1 MKQEIKVPAVGES
14 ITEATIGSW
23 TKKSGDFVKRNEIL
37 MLLETDKASVEVVA
51 ENDGVLTILP
61 GAEAGSVVKIGA
73 TVATLDT
80 DAKAPAAG
88 AAAPAADAKPAA
100 AAQPAASSPA
110 PAASTSSGGKDM
122 PLSPA
127 VQRIVSEKNI
137 DTAGMSGSGK
147 DGRLTKGDVQ
157 DMPAGGAKPAAAPA
171 PAASAPAPA
180 AAPSGGGKKEA
191 APLVSAADVLAPR
204 GQSKQGDKKLV
215 PMTTIRKRIAEKL
228 KEAQNTSA
236 LLTTFNEI
244 DMGKVVELRTKYKDK
259 FKEKYGLSLGF
270 NGFFVKAV
278 VEALKT
284 YPAVNA
290 WINGTDIE
298 YHNYYNIGIAV
309 STEKGLMVPNV
320 KDADTLSVAGIEMTI
335 RDLAL
340 KGRDGKISPNDLGGG
355 TFSITNG
362 GVFGSLLSTPILNFP
377 QSAILGLHKIQDR
390 PMAINGKVEIRPM
403 MYVALTYDHRII
415 DGKEAVSFL
424 VKVKELIEDPER
436 LLLEV

>member
-23 TKKSGDFVKRNEIL
+23 TKKSGDFVKRNEVL

-61 GAEAGSVVKIGA
+61 GSEAGATVLIGA

-80 DAKAPAAG
+80 DAKASAG
-88 AAAPAADAKPAA
+88 APADKGAGSVPPPPPP
-100 AAQPAASSPA
+100 AQPAAQTSSSPSQPAATPA
-110 PAASTSSGGKDM
+110 PAAGGSN
-122 PLSPA
+122 PNLSPA
-127 VQRIVSEKNI
+127 VQRIVTENQI
-137 DTAGMSGSGK
+137 DPSQVAGTGK
-147 DGRLTKGDVQ
+147 DGRLTKGDVLAAAPGSAAKAA
-157 DMPAGGAKPAAAPA
+157 PAATPAAAPA
-171 PAASAPAPA
+171 KA
-180 AAPSGGGKKEA
+180 AAPTVVPVATG
-191 APLVSAADVLAPR
+191 P
-204 GQSKQGDKKLV
+204 SKQGDKKLV
-215 PMTTIRKRIAEKL
+215 PMTTIRKRISEKL
-228 KEAQNTSA
+228 KEAQNTAA

-244 DMGKVVELRTKYKDK
+244 DMTKVMELRAKYKDK
-259 FKEKYGLSLGF
+259 FKEKYGINLGF
-270 NGFFVKAV
+270 NGFFVKAS
-278 VEALKT
+278 VEALKAF
-284 YPAVNA
+284 PAVNA
-290 WINGTDIE
+290 WIAGTDIE

-320 KDADTLSVAGIEMTI
+320 KDADTLSLAGIEIAI
-335 RDLAL
+335 RDLAA

-362 GVFGSLLSTPILNFP
+362 GVFGSLLSTPIVNFP
-377 QSAILGLHKIQDR
+377 QSAIMGLHKIQDR
-390 PMAINGKVEIRPM
+390 PMAIDGKVEIRPM

-424 VKVKELIEDPER
+424 VKIKELVEDPER

>member
-23 TKKSGDFVKRNEIL
+23 TKKSGEFVKRNEVL

-61 GAEAGSVVKIGA
+61 GAEAGATVQIGA

-80 DAKAPAAG
+80 DAKAS
-88 AAAPAADAKPAA
+88 AAPTSAEASAGKPAA
-100 AAQPAASSPA
+100 AA
-110 PAASTSSGGKDM
+110 TSSAGGEASQH
-122 PLSPA
+122 LSPA
-127 VQRIVSEKNI
+127 VQRIVTENKI
-137 DTAGMSGSGK
+137 DPSTVQGTGK
-147 DGRLTKGDVQ
+147 DGRLTKGDVLG
-157 DMPAGGAKPAAAPA
+157 MPAGTASAAPTAPAAAPA
-171 PAASAPAPA
+171 KA
-180 AAPSGGGKKEA
+180 AAPVVVPVASG
-191 APLVSAADVLAPR
+191 P
-204 GQSKQGDKKLV
+204 SKQGDKKLV

-228 KEAQNTSA
+228 KEAQNNAA
-236 LLTTFNEI
+236 LLTTFNEV
-244 DMGKVVELRTKYKDK
+244 DMSKVMDLRAKYKDK
-259 FKEKYGLSLGF
+259 FKEKFGLNLGF
-270 NGFFVKAV
+270 NGFFVKAS
-278 VEALKT
+278 VEALKAF
-284 YPAVNA
+284 PAVNA
-290 WINGTDIE
+290 WIVGTDIE

-320 KDADTLSVAGIEMTI
+320 KDADTLSLAGIEI
-335 RDLAL
+335 AVRDLAA

-362 GVFGSLLSTPILNFP
+362 GVFGSLLSTPIVNAP

-403 MYVALTYDHRII
+403 MYLALTYDHRIV

>member
-1 MKQEIKVPAVGES
+1 MKQEIKVPTVGES

-23 TKKSGDFVKRNEIL
+23 TKKSGDFVKRNDVL

-61 GAEAGSVVKIGA
+61 GSEAGAVVKIGA

-80 DAKAPAAG
+80 DAKPAAG
-88 AAAPAADAKPAA
+88 AAAAEPAKAETAPAQTQA
-100 AAQPAASSPA
+100 APQQ
-110 PAASTSSGGKDM
+110 AASTGKDASAH
-122 PLSPA
+122 LSPA
-127 VQRIVSEKNI
+127 VQRIVTEKNLDPSSI
-137 DTAGMSGSGK
+137 QGTGK
-147 DGRLTKGDVQ
+147 DGRLTKGDVLEAQ
-157 DMPAGGAKPAAAPA
+157 PQAKAAPAAAPA
-171 PAASAPAPA
+171 KS
-180 AAPSGGGKKEA
+180 AAPQ
-191 APLVSAADVLAPR
+191 VSAADVMAAR
-204 GQSKQGDKKLV
+204 GPSKQGDKKLV
-215 PMTTIRKRIAEKL
+215 AMTTIRKRIAEKL
-228 KEAQNTSA
+228 KEAQNTAA

-244 DMGKVVELRTKYKDK
+244 DMTKVMELRGKYKDK
-259 FKEKYGLSLGF
+259 FKEKYGLNLGF
-270 NGFFVKAV
+270 NGFFVKAA
-278 VEALKT
+278 VEALKA

-290 WINGTDIE
+290 WIAGTDIE

-320 KDADTLSVAGIEMTI
+320 KDADTLSLAGIEMAI
-335 RDLAL
+335 RDLAT
-340 KGRDGKISPNDLGGG
+340 KGRDGKITPNDLGGG

-362 GVFGSLLSTPILNFP
+362 GVFGSLLSTPILNYP

-390 PMAINGKVEIRPM
+390 PMAIDGKVEIRPM

-424 VKVKELIEDPER
+424 VKIKELVEDPER

>member
-23 TKKSGDFVKRNEIL
+23 TKKSGDFVKRNEVL

-61 GAEAGSVVKIGA
+61 GSEAGATVLIGA

-80 DAKAPAAG
+80 DAKASSSAPAGATADKGAGSVPPPPPAQPAAQTS
-88 AAAPAADAKPAA
+88 ASPSQAAPAAQAGSNPN
-100 AAQPAASSPA
+100 
-110 PAASTSSGGKDM
+110 
-122 PLSPA
+122 LSPA
-127 VQRIVSEKNI
+127 VQRIVTENQI
-137 DTAGMSGSGK
+137 DPSQVAGTGK
-147 DGRLTKGDVQ
+147 DGRLTKGDVLGATPGSAAAKASSSA
-157 DMPAGGAKPAAAPA
+157 PAGATADKPAKAAAPTVVPVA
-171 PAASAPAPA
+171 TGP
-180 AAPSGGGKKEA
+180 
-191 APLVSAADVLAPR
+191 
-204 GQSKQGDKKLV
+204 SKQGDKKLV
-215 PMTTIRKRIAEKL
+215 AMTTIRKRISEKL
-228 KEAQNTSA
+228 KEAQNTAA

-244 DMGKVVELRTKYKDK
+244 DMTKVMELRAKYKDK
-259 FKEKYGLSLGF
+259 FKEKYGINLGF
-270 NGFFVKAV
+270 NGFFVKAS
-278 VEALKT
+278 VEALKAF
-284 YPAVNA
+284 PAVNA
-290 WINGTDIE
+290 WISGTDIE

-320 KDADTLSVAGIEMTI
+320 KDADTLSLAGIEIAI
-335 RDLAL
+335 RDLAA

-362 GVFGSLLSTPILNFP
+362 GVFGSLLSTPIVNFP
-377 QSAILGLHKIQDR
+377 QSAIMGLHKIQDR
-390 PMAINGKVEIRPM
+390 PMAVDGKVEIRPM

-424 VKVKELIEDPER
+424 VKIKELVEDPER

>member
-23 TKKSGDFVKRNEIL
+23 TKKSGDFVKRNEVL

-61 GAEAGSVVKIGA
+61 GSDAGAVVKIGA

-80 DAKAPAAG
+80 DAKPTE
-88 AAAPAADAKPAA
+88 AAAPVAATPVAA
-100 AAQPAASSPA
+100 AAAGSQH
-110 PAASTSSGGKDM
+110 
-122 PLSPA
+122 LSPA
-127 VQRIVSEKNI
+127 VQRIVTENQI
-137 DTAGMSGSGK
+137 DPSQVQGTGK
-147 DGRLTKGDVQ
+147 DGRLTKGDVLAA
-157 DMPAGGAKPAAAPA
+157 PAGSTAAAPKAAAPA
-171 PAASAPAPA
+171 AAKA
-180 AAPSGGGKKEA
+180 AQVVVPVATGP
-191 APLVSAADVLAPR
+191 
-204 GQSKQGDKKLV
+204 SKQGDKKLV

-228 KEAQNTSA
+228 KEAQNTAA

-244 DMGKVVELRTKYKDK
+244 DMTKVMELRAKYKDK
-259 FKEKYGLSLGF
+259 FKEKYGLNLGF
-270 NGFFVKAV
+270 NGFFVKAS
-278 VEALKT
+278 VEALKAF
-284 YPAVNA
+284 PAVNA
-290 WINGTDIE
+290 WIVGTDIE
-298 YHNYYNIGIAV
+298 HHNYYNVGIAV
-309 STEKGLMVPNV
+309 STERGLMVPNI
-320 KDADTLSVAGIEMTI
+320 KDADTLSLAGVEIAV
-335 RDLAL
+335 RDLAA
-340 KGRDGKISPNDLGGG
+340 KGRDGKITPNDLGGG

-362 GVFGSLLSTPILNFP
+362 GVFGSLLSTPILNAP

-424 VKVKELIEDPER
+424 VKIKELVEDPER